1 MTAQDHLAQGHG
13 AQGRGAHSADDDPA
27 TVVIPR
33 YAEDAGAGPRPAAA
47 PGAASPS
54 RAEPSPEA
62 QAAAPGAPHLALLRR
77 GPVVG
82 TAAAIVAVLA
92 LAHYGAAVY
101 GIGRPGFEI
110 PAPIRLGT
118 ELNISTWFSSAM
130 HLTNAA
136 LLALIAANSVRRER
150 WRWILLSLSCAVV
163 AMDETAANHEQVGW
177 IIHTTFGTSGFLTY
191 AWIIPAVVLVAV
203 VAALCLPMVLR
214 RPGAWLVVAGAA
226 VFLLGAVG
234 LESAGGALFE
244 QTGDVQSFAYNVLAG
259 TEETFEMAGL
269 VIAMAGLL
277 RMAGGSGL
285 RIAGAGF
292 VDRSR

>member
-1 MTAQDHLAQGHG
+1 M
-13 AQGRGAHSADDDPA
+13 
-27 TVVIPR
+27 
-33 YAEDAGAGPRPAAA
+33 
-47 PGAASPS
+47 
-54 RAEPSPEA
+54 
-62 QAAAPGAPHLALLRR
+62 LRR

-82 TAAAIVAVLA
+82 TAAAIVTVLA

-191 AWIIPAVVLVAV
+191 AWIIPAVAVVAV
-203 VAALCLPMVLR
+203 VAALSLPMVLR

-226 VFLLGAVG
+226 VFLLGAPMIVV
-234 LESAGGALFE
+234 GALS
-244 QTGDVQSFAYNVLAG
+244 VNSAR
-259 TEETFEMAGL
+259 
-269 VIAMAGLL
+269 VIRDTALSGQPL
-277 RMAGGSGL
+277 RKFMHRH
-285 RIAGAGF
+285 RIMTQFVGMIAIFVTALWGMYQNMTYGALGQ
-292 VDRSR
+292 